1 MEDKLSNEEISGLLG
16 RMLFSGEER
25 MKPTATLSGGETVRL
40 LLAKLMLFKDNVLI
54 LDEPT
59 NHLDLQSIAALSEG
73 LQRYEGT
80 VIVVTHDQELIRE
93 VGVPGLGDAPRA
105 SPSSTSPAPSTSSWR
120 SIRTWRWSTRT
131 PTGLKVISSRGLPLN
146 RFKVLGGAARRR
158 SKMFLRTPL

>member
-1 MEDKLSNEEISGLLG
+1 VGYLPQDQAGVIRGGTTAIGWLRDMEDKLTNEEISGLLG

-40 LLAKLMLFKDNVLI
+40 LLAKLMLFKDNVLV

-93 VGVPGLGDAPRA
+93 VGSRVWVMHRGEEVMDFPGTFDEFVEKHPDHA
-105 SPSSTSPAPSTSSWR
+105 SDH
-120 SIRTWRWSTRT
+120 
-131 PTGLKVISSRGLPLN
+131 
-146 RFKVLGGAARRR
+146 
-158 SKMFLRTPL
+158 M